1 MKLIVL
7 LRGINVG
14 TGRKLL
20 MTDVRAQCEA
30 AGARDVVTYIQS
42 GNIVCEHGKPAAF
55 VPELA
60 KRLTK
65 VAGFD
70 VPVIVRTAKEW
81 TALIAANPYARE
93 PVEHL
98 HVFCMPEPA
107 PADALAKV
115 ELAKFAPERCEL
127 AGRELYF
134 YLPNGMG
141 RSKLVVAMSRV
152 KPLAGATARNW
163 RTVLK
168 LQELA
173 A

>member
-1 MKLIVL
+1 ML

-30 AGARDVVTYIQS
+30 AGANNVTTYIQS
-42 GNIVCEHGKPAAF
+42 GNIVCDHARPPAFTA
-55 VPELA
+55 ELA

-81 TALIAANPYARE
+81 TALIEANPFSDE
-93 PVEHL
+93 VVDHL
-98 HVFCMPEPA
+98 HVFCMAGKP

-115 ELAKFAPERCEL
+115 DLAKLAPEQCARV
-127 AGRELYF
+127 GRELYLH
-134 YLPNGMG
+134 LPNGMG
-141 RSKLVVAMSRV
+141 RSKLVGTLSRV
-152 KPLAGATARNW
+152 KSLAGATARNW

-173 A
+173 G